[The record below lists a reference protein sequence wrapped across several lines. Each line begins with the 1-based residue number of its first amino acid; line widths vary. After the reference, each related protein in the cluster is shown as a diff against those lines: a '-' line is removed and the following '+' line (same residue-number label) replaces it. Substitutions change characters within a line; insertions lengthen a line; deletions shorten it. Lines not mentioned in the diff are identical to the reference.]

1 MEIKRE
7 MLQNI
12 NQNIYQNIGMKLNQ
26 IEEEILK
33 QKLHKMEII

>member
-1 MEIKRE
+1 